1 MSGTCCR
8 DLFKRRKRICCQQ
21 DQQGL
26 SGPRVAHVSE
36 HTMGKRR
43 SLFAFTLCVIV
54 MQSGADGSHSVDKWE
69 YLQPENGALTPLLC
83 FVIWLSSECTAAA
96 LLVARWTHTH
106 TAAILSVSPQVHS
119 SC

>member
-1 MSGTCCR
+1 MTCLTDVNASAANRTNKVSRVRVWLMC
-8 DLFKRRKRICCQQ
+8 
-21 DQQGL
+21 L
-26 SGPRVAHVSE
+26 STLWARAGRYLL
-36 HTMGKRR
+36 
-43 SLFAFTLCVIV
+43 SLFFVIV

-83 FVIWLSSECTAAA
+83 FVIWLCSECTAAA
-96 LLVARWTHTH
+96 LLDARWTHTH